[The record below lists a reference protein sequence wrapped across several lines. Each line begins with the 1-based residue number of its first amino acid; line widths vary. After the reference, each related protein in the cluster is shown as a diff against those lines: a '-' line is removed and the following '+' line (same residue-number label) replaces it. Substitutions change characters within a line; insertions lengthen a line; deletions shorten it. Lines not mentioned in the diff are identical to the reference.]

1 MATLTRSR
9 SLGHGGGERMRSSSR
24 GHGGGGMNGYGGMV
38 DHSCECGFRC
48 LVIRSMP
55 VCILC
60 LIFLPP
66 VLSFLSGFPRSRFSS
81 LFVSVLPVCF
91 SVPCPVCL
99 FFPVCISVPCP
110 YLRPLSVLLFLF
122 AVSFPIRVYLP
133 SRLSSVSHRLSLPFS
148 RVEVVVFPYPFI
160 LPASIFISLPV
171 FPISTFLAFP
181 DARKLNFTL
190 CTDYSSCLVS

>member
-1 MATLTRSR
+1 
-9 SLGHGGGERMRSSSR
+9 
-24 GHGGGGMNGYGGMV
+24 
-38 DHSCECGFRC
+38 
-48 LVIRSMP
+48 MP

-133 SRLSSVSHRLSLPFS
+133 SRLSSSLCSLTRSFFPLRSSSPFPSFPSLLFSHFLM
-148 RVEVVVFPYPFI
+148 
-160 LPASIFISLPV
+160 PASSTSPYVRITRPVWFPSYRAPRVVLRALFIPSP
-171 FPISTFLAFP
+171 
-181 DARKLNFTL
+181 
-190 CTDYSSCLVS
+190 